1 MIILYHNE
9 LFEGHPVP
17 FLYDLQYSP
26 EDSCFYLSSLLALI
40 QDPKLEA
47 QIQRHTQSCK
57 KDCPQLEE
65 TQFFRD
71 PSALGFGKV
80 FSGCEPLFPS
90 VPSWKAIMPG
100 CKEGNGAKKI
110 LDILA
115 TLSVLLYSLFCYSE
129 YDVFNTNCCPELQ
142 QSMDVYLRCKWPTT
156 AGTLTATLSPEL
168 RQMIEQNPEIVRE
181 TIFESLVRISLLLN
195 PDLVSVKN
203 LDEKRK
209 NYLVKTKDN
218 DGNSGLVI
226 GYQGASGTG
235 VYLDRDNMNEINKTT
250 GWILC
255 SSNINS
261 PEQMLQLIAAL
272 ATINRLYR
280 ENQQQT

>member
-17 FLYDLQYSP
+17 FLYDLQYSS
-26 EDSCFYLSSLLALI
+26 ENNCFYLSSLLALI

-47 QIQRHTQSCK
+47 QIQRHIRSCK
-57 KDCPQLEE
+57 EDCPQLEE

-115 TLSVLLYSLFCYSE
+115 TLSALLYSLFCYSE
-129 YDVFNTNCCPELQ
+129 YDVFDTNCCPELQ

-168 RQMIEQNPEIVRE
+168 RQMIEQNPKIVRKAILE
-181 TIFESLVRISLLLN
+181 TLVQSSLLLN
-195 PDLVSVKN
+195 PDLVSAKN
-203 LDEKRK
+203 MEAEKEKYMVTTGR
-209 NYLVKTKDN
+209 N
-218 DGNSGLVI
+218 DSPGLVI

-235 VYLDRDNMNEINKTT
+235 VYLDRDNMDYGISKTT

-280 ENQQQT
+280 ETQQQT